1 MRSDALDGLYQDII
15 LDHYKSPRNKGSVDH
30 ADLHSEGFNPF
41 CGDTITLYLAL
52 DGDQVAD
59 IAFQGSGC
67 AISRASASM
76 LTESVKGKSLAE
88 AERIFDAFH
97 EMLTRGPVDEPEHD
111 HDYDDVLGD
120 LEMLSG
126 VAAFPTRV
134 KCATLSWH
142 TLRSALEGDGDI
154 TTE

>member
-1 MRSDALDGLYQDII
+1 MIMEHNR
-15 LDHYKSPRNKGSVDH
+15 KPRNFRLLEG
-30 ADLHSEGFNPF
+30 ADRSADGFNPF

-134 KCATLSWH
+134 KCATLSWN
-142 TLRSALEGDGDI
+142 TLKAAMQGDKE
-154 TTE
+154 TVRTE

>member
-1 MRSDALDGLYQDII
+1 MSDLEELYQDMIME
-15 LDHYKSPRNKGSVDH
+15 HNRKPRNFRLLEG
-30 ADLHSEGFNPF
+30 ADRSADGFNPF

-134 KCATLSWH
+134 KCATLSWN
-142 TLRSALEGDGDI
+142 TLKAAMQGDKE
-154 TTE
+154 TVRTE

>member
-1 MRSDALDGLYQDII
+1 MSELEELYQDMIME
-15 LDHYKSPRNKGSVDH
+15 HNRKPRNFRLLEG
-30 ADLHSEGFNPF
+30 ADRSADGFNPF

-76 LTESVKGKSLAE
+76 LTESVKGKSMAE
-88 AERIFDAFH
+88 AEQIFDAFH

-111 HDYDDVLGD
+111 HDDDDVLGD

-134 KCATLSWH
+134 KCATLSWN
-142 TLRSALEGDGDI
+142 TLKAALQGDKE
-154 TTE
+154 TVRTE

>member
-1 MRSDALDGLYQDII
+1 MEHNR
-15 LDHYKSPRNKGSVDH
+15 KPRNFRLLEG
-30 ADLHSEGFNPF
+30 ADRSADGFNPF

-76 LTESVKGKSLAE
+76 LTESVKGKSMAE
-88 AERIFDAFH
+88 AEQIFDAFH

-111 HDYDDVLGD
+111 HDDDDVLGD

-134 KCATLSWH
+134 KCATLSWN
-142 TLRSALEGDGDI
+142 TLKAALQGDKE
-154 TTE
+154 TVRTE